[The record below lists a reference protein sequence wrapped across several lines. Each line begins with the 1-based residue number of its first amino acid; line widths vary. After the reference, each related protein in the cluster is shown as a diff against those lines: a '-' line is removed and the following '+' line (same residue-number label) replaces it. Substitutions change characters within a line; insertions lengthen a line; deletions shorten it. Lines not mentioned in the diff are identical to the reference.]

1 MSFSNIKQIDRHT
14 VKFTL
19 SPLTVSYANTLR
31 RLMMT
36 GVETVGFK
44 GTIDAQGKT
53 GNIIVKKNDTPMTNE
68 MLAHRI
74 SMIPLAVKD
83 PLTFKPENYLFRLNV
98 VNDGDRP
105 IDVCASDFEVFE
117 QIDAEQE
124 PVRIPTERFFPANPI
139 TGDTA
144 LIAVLK
150 GKQYG
155 QIKGYEINIEARAS
169 VSTGRDNAAYM
180 PVAQCSYENTPD
192 TNPDKLKE
200 VFENWLTTVKKTS
213 IEELKEDAALEASLK
228 REFDTM
234 EVARCYLEN
243 EYGEPYS
250 YDFTIETAG
259 VMNVANI
266 VRRACEV
273 GEAMCMRYANVDSGE
288 LPEGLTVSRTTMMM
302 PGFDFMFKG
311 HDHTLGNSLQTYLVE
326 NHIDGEAEPVGVVN
340 YAGYCVPHPLHDV
353 MKLTIGVND
362 GKEESARKALAI
374 AARGVAEI
382 FRNLRNEWL
391 SAIGEIRASSRPRS
405 RAPSNE

>member
-1 MSFSNIKQIDRHT
+1 MSFSNIKQIDRYT

-19 SPLTVSYANTLR
+19 SPITVSYANTLR

-44 GTIDAQGKT
+44 GTIDAQGRT
-53 GNIIVKKNDTPMTNE
+53 GDIIVKKNDTPMTNE

-83 PLTFKPENYLFRLNV
+83 PLSFKPENYIFRLNV

-105 IDVCASDFEVFE
+105 QDVCASHFEVFE
-117 QIDAEQE
+117 QVDADHE
-124 PVRIPTERFFPANPI
+124 PVRVATDRFFPANPI

-155 QIKGYEINIEARAS
+155 QIKGQEISIEARAS
-169 VSTGRDNAAYM
+169 ISTGRENAAYM

-200 VFENWLTTVKKTS
+200 VFDNWLTTVKKTS
-213 IEELKEDAALEASLK
+213 QEDLKENPSLEASLK
-228 REFDTM
+228 REFETM
-234 EVARCYLEN
+234 EIARCYLED

-250 YDFTIETAG
+250 YDFTVETIG
-259 VMNVANI
+259 IINVAAI

-273 GEAMCMRYANVDSGE
+273 GEAICMKFANVETGE
-288 LPEGLTVSRTTMMM
+288 LPEGLTMSRTTMMM
-302 PGFDFMFKG
+302 SGFDFMFKG
-311 HDHTLGNSLQTYLVE
+311 HDHTLGNALQTYLVE
-326 NHIDGEAEPVGVVN
+326 NHIDGDAEPSGVVN
-340 YAGYCVPHPLHDV
+340 YAGYCIPHPLHDV
-353 MKLTIGVND
+353 MKLTIGVTD
-362 GKEESARKALAI
+362 GKEESARKALAV

-391 SAIGEIRASSRPRS
+391 TAIGEVRARTRSLSR
-405 RAPSNE
+405 